1 MAAER
6 NQLESPVY
14 AVFSICA
21 SPDVVK
27 AANDACAEIS
37 GAEFIGEFHEYFTP
51 DRRPQLPPTLKSA
64 GVCVAIVDCDENS
77 EGALV
82 TMERL
87 RSMALKNLN
96 IVACATRTEAEYL
109 LRAMRAGC
117 NEFLHKP
124 AEAKPLREALARFQA
139 SHLMDNSGKDA
150 GRILTFYGAKTG
162 VGVTTLAVH
171 LAQNL
176 VRKHRKRTLLIDH
189 KHELGHVALYLG
201 MKDSA
206 YHFDELV
213 RNATRLDADL
223 LNGFVV
229 RHPSGLEVLTSP
241 DQPSVQHKTTA
252 SEMEQVLN
260 FLRNQYE
267 FILIDSS
274 LDYKEIVPPILRC
287 SDEVSMTITPD
298 VAALRDLARR
308 LEAFNLDEET
318 ARKLRIIV
326 NRSAGSD
333 DAVNAEQIEAVVHHP
348 VWVTLPYA
356 YTDIL
361 RAINAGEPLPTN
373 HRSKFAEQIN
383 KWADRIV
390 SAALPQAELAA
401 PVKKRFSLFGP
412 RREQLA

>member
-1 MAAER
+1 MAADN

-21 SPDVVK
+21 TADVVK
-27 AANDACAEIS
+27 AANEACAEVS
-37 GAEFIGEFHEYFTP
+37 GAEFIGEFHDYFTP
-51 DRRPQLPPTLKSA
+51 ERRPQLPPSLKGA
-64 GVCVAIVDCDENS
+64 GVCVAIVDCDQNP

-87 RSMALKNLN
+87 RSMAMKNLS
-96 IVACATRTEAEYL
+96 IVACSTRTEAEYL

-117 NEFLHKP
+117 NEFLNKP
-124 AEAKPLREALARFQA
+124 AEARPLREALARFQA
-139 SHLMDNSGKDA
+139 AFLMENAGKDA
-150 GRILTFYGAKTG
+150 GRIITLYGAKTG

-176 VRKHRKRTLLIDH
+176 VRKHHKRTLLIDH
-189 KHELGHVALYLG
+189 KYELGHVALYLG

-213 RNATRLDADL
+213 RNASRLDSDL

-241 DQPSVQHKTTA
+241 DQPSVLHKTSA
-252 SEMEQVLN
+252 AEMDQVLN
-260 FLRNQYE
+260 FLRNQYD
-267 FILIDSS
+267 FIVMDSS
-274 LDYKEIVPPILRC
+274 LDYKDLTAPIMRS
-287 SDEVSMTITPD
+287 SDEVVMVITPD

-326 NRSAGSD
+326 NRSSGTD

-348 VWVTLPYA
+348 VSVTLPYA

-361 RAINAGEPLPTN
+361 RAINAGEPLPPN
-373 HRSKFAEQIN
+373 HRSKFMEQIN

-390 SAALPQAELAA
+390 SSALPQAELAA
-401 PVKKRFSLFGP
+401 PTKKRFSLFGS

>member
-1 MAAER
+1 MAADK
-6 NQLESPVY
+6 NQLDHPVY

-21 SPDVVK
+21 TADVVK

-51 DRRPQLPPTLKSA
+51 DRRPQLPPMLKNA
-64 GVCVAIVDCDENS
+64 GVCVAIVDCDTNG

-87 RSMALKNLN
+87 RSMAMKNLN
-96 IVACATRTEAEYL
+96 IVACSTRMDADYL

-117 NEFLHKP
+117 NEFLNKP
-124 AEAKPLREALARFQA
+124 AESKTLREALARFQA
-139 SHLMDNSGKDA
+139 THLMDNAGKEA
-150 GRILTFYGAKTG
+150 GRIITLYGAKTG
-162 VGVTTLAVH
+162 VGTTTLAVH

-189 KHELGHVALYLG
+189 KHELGHVALYMG

-213 RNATRLDADL
+213 RNANRLDTDL

-241 DQPSVQHKTTA
+241 DQPSMHHKSSP
-252 SEMEQVLN
+252 SEMDQVLN
-260 FLRNQYE
+260 FLRNHYE
-267 FILIDSS
+267 FILLDSS
-274 LDYKEIVPPILRC
+274 LDYKEIVAPIMRC
-287 SDEVSMTITPD
+287 SDEFAMIITPD

-326 NRSAGSD
+326 NRSSGTD

-348 VWVTLPYA
+348 VAVTLPNA

-361 RAINAGEPLPTN
+361 RAINAGEPLPPQ
-373 HRSKFAEQIN
+373 HRSKFSDQIN
-383 KWADRIV
+383 KWAERIV
-390 SAALPQAELAA
+390 SSALPQAELAT
-401 PVKKRFSLFGP
+401 PTKKKFSLFGS